1 MDRQIVLRV
10 KGNSYPIEFP
20 NIGKFQMI
28 ETMKQIVSKGM
39 YQALL
44 QTSTISSIEVLDMI
58 DLESYLTVLAPQ
70 LIKDLKC
77 DSFGD
82 LDIEDYQELKKCY
95 KEQLVPWWNGI
106 IDLLSPQNKK

>member
-1 MDRQIVLRV
+1 MDRQIVLCV

-44 QTSTISSIEVLDMI
+44 QTSTVSSMEVLDMI
-58 DLESYLTVLAPQ
+58 DMESYLTVLCPQ

-77 DSFGD
+77 ESFGN

-95 KEQLVPWWNGI
+95 QEQFIPWWNNI
-106 IDLLSPQNKK
+106 LDILSPKKQ

>member
-44 QTSTISSIEVLDMI
+44 QTSTVSSMEVLDMI
-58 DLESYLTVLAPQ
+58 DMESYLTVLCPQ

-77 DSFGD
+77 ESFGN

-95 KEQLVPWWNGI
+95 QEQFIPWWNNI
-106 IDLLSPQNKK
+106 LDILSPKKQ